1 VEAMSIIWSLWM
13 CRNNEVFNDKNY
25 DLLQVITSLGDGAL
39 RLIYGGLY
47 TVGATAKDTF
57 FPTWVAA

>member
-1 VEAMSIIWSLWM
+1 M

-25 DLLQVITSLGDGAL
+25 DLLQVITSSGDGAS

-47 TVGATAKDTF
+47 TVGAMAKDIF